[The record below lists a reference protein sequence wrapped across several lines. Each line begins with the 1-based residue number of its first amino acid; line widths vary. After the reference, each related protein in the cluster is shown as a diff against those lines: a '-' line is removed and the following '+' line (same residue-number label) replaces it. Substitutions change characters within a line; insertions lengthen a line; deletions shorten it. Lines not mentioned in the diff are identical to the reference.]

1 VADRVLLVGE
11 LVDDALPTPPPPPTA
26 RVQLAMSES
35 PITAK
40 TSVTRR
46 LAVSAMSP
54 HFLDWSG

>member
-1 VADRVLLVGE
+1 VADGALVVAEVADG
-11 LVDDALPTPPPPPTA
+11 ALATPPLPPSVP
-26 RVQLAMSES
+26 VQLAISES

-40 TSVTRR
+40 TSRTRC